1 MKDKVV
7 KAARELGLKVDVKT
21 LDQPT
26 RTVSEAAAAVA
37 CSEAQIAKTLVF
49 VADGDPV
56 LVVASG
62 AHRVDVEAL
71 AEIFDVAEVRQASGD
86 EVRVA
91 TGYPVGGVSPLG
103 CGLPIA
109 FDEDLL
115 QYDCVFAAGG
125 GGDTLFQGNPR
136 PPGGGGAAPVGGGTP
151 APPAPPPGGPAPPPR
166 RPP

>member
-7 KAARELGLKVDVKT
+7 KAARELGLQVDVKT

-26 RTVSEAAAAVA
+26 RTVSEAASAVG
-37 CSEAQIAKTLVF
+37 CDDAQIAKTLVF

-62 AHRVDVEAL
+62 AHRVDTEAL
-71 AEIFDVAEVRQASGD
+71 CEIFDVAEIRQATPD
-86 EVRVA
+86 EVRSA

-103 CGLPIA
+103 CGIPIA

-115 QYDCVFAAGG
+115 QYERIYVAGG
-125 GGDTLFQGNPR
+125 DGNTLFEVEPR
-136 PPGGGGAAPVGGGTP
+136 TLADAIHAKVARVGE
-151 APPAPPPGGPAPPPR
+151 R
-166 RPP
+166 RSTSARA

>member
-7 KAARELGLKVDVKT
+7 KAARDLGLQVDVKT

-26 RTVSEAAAAVA
+26 RTVAEAASAVG
-37 CSEAQIAKTLVF
+37 CGDAQIAKTLVF

-62 AHRVDVEAL
+62 AHRVDPDLL
-71 AEIFDVAEVRQASGD
+71 AEIFDVADVRKASPD

-103 CGLPIA
+103 CALPVV
-109 FDEDLL
+109 FDEVLL
-115 QYDCVFAAGG
+115 DFDHIFVAGG
-125 GGDTLFQGNPR
+125 DGNTLFQVEPR
-136 PPGGGGAAPVGGGTP
+136 KLADSIGARVTRVAERREP
-151 APPAPPPGGPAPPPR
+151 ASA
-166 RPP
+166 

>member
-7 KAARELGLKVDVKT
+7 KAARELGLQVDVKT
-21 LDQPT
+21 LEQPT
-26 RTVSEAAAAVA
+26 RTVSEAASAVG
-37 CSEAQIAKTLVF
+37 CDEAQIAKTLVF

-62 AHRVDVEAL
+62 AHRVDPEAL
-71 AEIFDVAEVRQASGD
+71 CEIFDVAEIRQATPD

-103 CGLPIA
+103 CGIPIA

-115 QYDCVFAAGG
+115 QYDRIFVAGG
-125 GGDTLFQGNPR
+125 DGNTLFEVEPR
-136 PPGGGGAAPVGGGTP
+136 TLADSIHAKIARV
-151 APPAPPPGGPAPPPR
+151 ADR
-166 RPP
+166 RSSSSVRA

>member
-7 KAARELGLKVDVKT
+7 KAARELGLQVDVRT

-26 RTVSEAAAAVA
+26 RTVSEAAAAVG
-37 CSEAQIAKTLVF
+37 CGEAQIAKTLVF

-62 AHRVDVEAL
+62 AHRVDTDAL
-71 AEIFDVAEVRQASGD
+71 CEIFDVAEIRQATPG

-103 CGLPIA
+103 CSIPIA
-109 FDEDLL
+109 FDEELL
-115 QYDCVFAAGG
+115 KFDTIFVAGG
-125 GGDTLFQGNPR
+125 DGNTLFEVAPR
-136 PPGGGGAAPVGGGTP
+136 TLADAIGAKVARVGE
-151 APPAPPPGGPAPPPR
+151 R
-166 RPP
+166 RSPSVSA

>member
-7 KAARELGLKVDVKT
+7 KAARELGLQVDVKT

-26 RTVSEAAAAVA
+26 RTVAEAARAVG
-37 CSEAQIAKTLVF
+37 CGDAQIAKTLVF

-71 AEIFDVAEVRQASGD
+71 CDIFDAAEIRQANPD

-103 CGLPIA
+103 CGLPVA
-109 FDEDLL
+109 FDEHLMQFDRI
-115 QYDCVFAAGG
+115 YVAGG
-125 GGDTLFQGNPR
+125 DGNTLFEVE
-136 PPGGGGAAPVGGGTP
+136 PGTLAKAIGASVARVGERRSP
-151 APPAPPPGGPAPPPR
+151 ARA
-166 RPP
+166 

>member
-7 KAARELGLKVDVKT
+7 KAARDLGLEVDVRT
-21 LDQPT
+21 LAQPT
-26 RTVSEAAAAVA
+26 RTVTEAASAVG
-37 CSEAQIAKTLVF
+37 CGDAQIAKTLVF

-62 AHRVDVEAL
+62 AHRVDEERL
-71 AEIFDVAEVRQASGD
+71 ADIFDVAAVRKASAD

-103 CGLPIA
+103 CSLPVA

-115 QYDCVFAAGG
+115 RFDQIFVAGG
-125 GGDTLFQGNPR
+125 DGNTLFAVEPR
-136 PPGGGGAAPVGGGTP
+136 KLAEAVAARVVRVAERREP
-151 APPAPPPGGPAPPPR
+151 ASA
-166 RPP
+166 

>member
-1 MKDKVV
+1 MKDKVI
-7 KAARELGLKVDVKT
+7 KAARELGLQVDVKT

-26 RTVSEAAAAVA
+26 RTVSEAAAAVG
-37 CSEAQIAKTLVF
+37 CDDAQIAKTLVF

-62 AHRVDVEAL
+62 AHRVDPDLL
-71 AEIFDVAEVRQASGD
+71 ADVFDVAEIRQASPD

-103 CGLPIA
+103 CGIPIA

-115 QYDCVFAAGG
+115 GFDRVYAAGG
-125 GGDTLFQGNPR
+125 DGNTLFEVDPR
-136 PPGGGGAAPVGGGTP
+136 MLADRVHAKIARVAERRSPAART
-151 APPAPPPGGPAPPPR
+151 
-166 RPP
+166 

>member
-1 MKDKVV
+1 MKDKVI
-7 KAARELGLKVDVKT
+7 KAARDLGLEVDVKT
-21 LDQPT
+21 LDHPT
-26 RTVSEAAAAVA
+26 RTVSEAASAVG

-62 AHRVDVEAL
+62 AHRVDLDAL
-71 AEIFDVAEVRQASGD
+71 CEIFDVAEARQATAD

-103 CGLPIA
+103 CQLPIA

-115 QYDCVFAAGG
+115 KFDTVFVAGG
-125 GGDTLFQGNPR
+125 DGNTLFEVEPR
-136 PPGGGGAAPVGGGTP
+136 TLAEGIRARVARV
-151 APPAPPPGGPAPPPR
+151 ADR
-166 RPP
+166 RSRTTA